1 MKTIIINGSPKG
13 QNGNSEIFIR
23 EFLKNMKFPCEVK
36 YVTKEDPRELAR
48 YVEVFNNIVIV
59 LPLYVHSVPGVTMKF
74 IECLKQERDKAN
86 NSIGFILQCG
96 FSESSQCKYAEA
108 YFKCLAKDLNRNY
121 LGTVT
126 KSGAAGTYLM
136 PRAMNRTLF
145 KFLNELGEKYEK
157 NNTFDKDI
165 MEKLKKPYEL
175 KGFNLKVLQFLTKI
189 GYGDIWWNSM
199 LKKNGAYDKRL
210 DKPFI

>member
-13 QNGNSEIFIR
+13 ERGNSEIFIR
-23 EFLKNMKFPCEVK
+23 EFIKNMKFPCEVK

-48 YVEVFNNIVIV
+48 YIEAFNNIIIV

-74 IECLKQERDKAN
+74 IECLKRERDKEN
-86 NSIGFILQCG
+86 NSIGFILQSG
-96 FSESSQCKYAEA
+96 FLESSQCKYAEA
-108 YFKCLAKDLNRNY
+108 YFNCLAKDLNRNY

-145 KFLNELGEKYEK
+145 KLLNELGEKYEK
-157 NNTFDKDI
+157 NKTFDKDI
-165 MEKLKKPYEL
+165 VEKLKKPYEL
-175 KGFNLKVLQFLTKI
+175 KGLNLKMLQFITKI
-189 GYGDIWWNSM
+189 GCGDIWWNSM
-199 LKKNGAYDKRL
+199 LKKNGAYEKRL

>member
-13 QNGNSEIFIR
+13 ERGNSEIFIH
-23 EFLKNMKFPCEVK
+23 EFVRNMKFPCEVK
-36 YVTKEDPRELAR
+36 YLNKENPRELAR
-48 YVEVFNNIVIV
+48 YVEAFNNIIIV
-59 LPLYVHSVPGVTMKF
+59 LPLYVHSVPGITMKF
-74 IECLKQERDKAN
+74 IECLKPEKNKDN

-121 LGTVT
+121 LGTVI
-126 KSGAAGTYLM
+126 KGGAAGTYVM
-136 PRAMNRTLF
+136 PRVMNRTLF
-145 KFLNELGEKYEK
+145 KLLNELGEKYEK
-157 NNTFDKDI
+157 NSSFDKDI

-175 KGFNLKVLQFLTKI
+175 KGVTLKKIKFLTKI
-189 GYGDIWWNSM
+189 GIGDSWWNSM